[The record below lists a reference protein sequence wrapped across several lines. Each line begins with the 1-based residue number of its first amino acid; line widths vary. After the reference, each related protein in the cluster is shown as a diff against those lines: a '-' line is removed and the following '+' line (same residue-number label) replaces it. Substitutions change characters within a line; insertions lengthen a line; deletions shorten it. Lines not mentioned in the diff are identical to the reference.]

1 MILKATRN
9 PPLYDY
15 TVDLTA
21 PVPLPPYYN
30 QSKYPFG
37 FICTEERFPPNEGPD
52 TCEFL
57 LANLDEPQL
66 FLDYLDQHPEYFL

>member
-9 PPLYDY
+9 TPLYDY
-15 TVDLTA
+15 TIDLTT
-21 PVPLPPYYN
+21 PVPLLPYDN

-37 FICTEERFPPNEGPD
+37 FICTEDNFPPNAGPD

>member
-9 PPLYDY
+9 TPLYSY
-15 TVDLTA
+15 TIDLTA
-21 PVPLPPYYN
+21 PVPLPTYYSG
-30 QSKYPFG
+30 SKYPFG
-37 FICTEERFPPNEGPD
+37 FICTESTYPPNTAPD